1 MPSDVTA
8 RPLKGKS
15 LFEFPSDYTVID
27 IETTGLSSYGAEIIE
42 VSALRFRGDRYEASY
57 SALIKPSAPIPY
69 FITQLTGITD
79 AMVRNARPREAVLR
93 EYRDFLGGDVLIG
106 HNVNFDVNFL
116 YDEFARYLGTPL
128 ANDFI
133 DVMRL
138 SRRYLPSLPNHKQ
151 ITVAEYFCL
160 DTEGAHRALKDTELC
175 AGNYAGIK
183 KLACGGRMR

>member
-1 MPSDVTA
+1 MANASL

-27 IETTGLSSYGAEIIE
+27 IETTGLSAFGAEIIE
-42 VSALRFRGDRYEASY
+42 VSALRYRGDALADSY

-69 FITQLTGITD
+69 FITELTGITN
-79 AMVRNARPREAVLR
+79 AMVRSARPRAEVLG

-116 YDEFARYLGTPL
+116 YDEFTRHLGAPL
-128 ANDFI
+128 PNDYV
-133 DVMRL
+133 DVLRL
-138 SRRYLPSLPNHKQ
+138 SRYYLPNLPNHKQ

-175 AGNYAGIK
+175 AGNYLGIK
-183 KLACGGRMR
+183 RLAHTKK